1 MTREEE
7 LRRWIFVTEEQI
19 SLQLN
24 LLKADKNNQD
34 RACRCV
40 VVQNLIKNLEI
51 ELIGSSFEQESR
63 RYLDRAQENV
73 AHYVIRKRLEN

>member
-7 LRRWIFVTEEQI
+7 LRRWIFVTDEQI

-24 LLKADKNNQD
+24 LLKADKNDDD
-34 RACRCV
+34 RARRCR

-51 ELIGSSFEQESR
+51 ELIGSTFEQEGR
-63 RYLDRAQENV
+63 RFLDRAQENV
-73 AHYVIRKRLEN
+73 AHYVIRKRLES